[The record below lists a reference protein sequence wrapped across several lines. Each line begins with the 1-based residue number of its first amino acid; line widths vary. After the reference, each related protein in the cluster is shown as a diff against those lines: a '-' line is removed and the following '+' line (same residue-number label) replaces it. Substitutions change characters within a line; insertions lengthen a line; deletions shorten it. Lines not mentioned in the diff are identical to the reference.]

1 MELPL
6 TDFRR
11 RLWELAK
18 NQFPGEYVG
27 DIDVLARIDP
37 KERWTW
43 LRTTFLEKAHQNGGR
58 RFNGLYDRED
68 QRDSAIR
75 KLKAEI
81 AVLREKVAET
91 RTEGLEIPTR
101 TRWSFPSFTSS

>member
-43 LRTTFLEKAHQNGGR
+43 LRTTFLEEAGKR
-58 RFNGLYDRED
+58 IKMED
-68 QRDSAIR
+68 AGSMVCTIARTNATARSAN
-75 KLKAEI
+75 
-81 AVLREKVAET
+81 
-91 RTEGLEIPTR
+91 
-101 TRWSFPSFTSS
+101 